1 MDKVEYVPLEEAK
14 SAKRKLKKS
23 KVVEEVEAILKKL
36 PQGQSGKIVAKSEKA
51 NTIKNRFVR
60 VTKSLGMKNVKIK
73 RVNDVVY
80 FWKESVT
87 NWLLEPVY
95 TLPGQESE
103 GFYGGGYVLT
113 GSIYRNSDNSIY
125 QSY

>member
-1 MDKVEYVPLEEAK
+1 MDKVEYISLEEAK

-23 KVVEEVEAILKKL
+23 KVVEEVETILKKL

-60 VTKSLGMKNVKIK
+60 VAKSLGMKDITIK

-80 FWKESVT
+80 FWKESA
-87 NWLLEPVY
+87 
-95 TLPGQESE
+95 
-103 GFYGGGYVLT
+103 
-113 GSIYRNSDNSIY
+113 NS
-125 QSY
+125 

>member
-1 MDKVEYVPLEEAK
+1 MDKVEYISLEEAK

-60 VTKSLGMKNVKIK
+60 VTKSLGMKNVTIK

-80 FWKESVT
+80 FWRESV
-87 NWLLEPVY
+87 
-95 TLPGQESE
+95 SH
-103 GFYGGGYVLT
+103 
-113 GSIYRNSDNSIY
+113 
-125 QSY
+125 

>member
-1 MDKVEYVPLEEAK
+1 MDKVEYVSLEEAK

-23 KVVEEVEAILKKL
+23 KVVEEVEMILKKL

-60 VTKSLGMKNVKIK
+60 VAKSLGMKDITIK

-80 FWKESVT
+80 FWKEST
-87 NWLLEPVY
+87 N
-95 TLPGQESE
+95 S
-103 GFYGGGYVLT
+103 
-113 GSIYRNSDNSIY
+113 
-125 QSY
+125 

>member
-1 MDKVEYVPLEEAK
+1 MDKVEYISLEEAK

-23 KVVEEVEAILKKL
+23 KVVEEVETILKKL

-60 VTKSLGMKNVKIK
+60 VAKSIGMKDITIK

-80 FWKESVT
+80 FWKESA
-87 NWLLEPVY
+87 
-95 TLPGQESE
+95 
-103 GFYGGGYVLT
+103 
-113 GSIYRNSDNSIY
+113 NS
-125 QSY
+125 